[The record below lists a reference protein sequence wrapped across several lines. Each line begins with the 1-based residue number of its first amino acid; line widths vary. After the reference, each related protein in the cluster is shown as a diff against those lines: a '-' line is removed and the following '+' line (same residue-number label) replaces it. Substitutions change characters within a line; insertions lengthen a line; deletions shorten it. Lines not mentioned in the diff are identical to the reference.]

1 MRKRKEKYIIKS
13 SHDPVSGLNTYSVF
27 KDDTLVFMID
37 GDRASVF
44 KQDEVESIIFAFDP
58 TVMIYRVSKWL
69 FVGTQVLPPSL
80 LSKLPKSCTIVSS
93 TGKQC
98 VM

>member
-1 MRKRKEKYIIKS
+1 MRKRKEKYILKS
-13 SHDPVSGLNTYSVF
+13 SRDPVSGLNTYSVF

-44 KQDEVESIIFAFDP
+44 KQDEVEFLTYALDP
-58 TVMIYRVSKWL
+58 AVIIYRVSNWL
-69 FVGTQVLPPSL
+69 FIGTQVLTPSI
-80 LSKLPKSCTIVSS
+80 SRQLPKSCTIVSS